1 MNVLRS
7 ENFGEAAPSTEA
19 AQPGLAG
26 RSAWLITDGKIGMDV
41 QVLGVGEALGVAIDL
56 KHVAPRRL
64 WSLLAPWGPPD
75 PKDAVGRPGG
85 RFSAPW
91 PDLVLATGRQSIPY
105 LRAIRRLAGP
115 ATFAVVIQ
123 NPRTGPRTADLLA
136 VPQHDGLSGDNVFV
150 TLTAPHSFTPRRLE
164 GLRGSPPR
172 EIAALPTPR
181 VAVMLGGPNAAYRFG
196 APSLARL
203 KIALASLKRL
213 GTSFLVT
220 ASRRTP
226 ASLMEAVKQATE
238 GAPRIIWDGTND
250 NPYVLFLAHADVLIV
265 TANSVNMTG
274 EACATSRPVYVFE
287 PEGGSAKF
295 TRFHDAL
302 QRYGATRPLPAT
314 FDRLESWR
322 YAPLDCAAEIA
333 REIERRWR
341 ARGNR
346 ARME

>member
-1 MNVLRS
+1 MA
-7 ENFGEAAPSTEA
+7 EADRGA
-19 AQPGLAG
+19 LIG
-26 RSAWLITDGKIGMDV
+26 RAAWLITDGKIGMDV
-41 QVLGVGEALGVAIDL
+41 QVLGVAEELGVGITL
-56 KHVAPRRL
+56 KHVTPRRP

-75 PKDAVGRPGG
+75 PREGLGRPGG
-85 RFSAPW
+85 PFAAPW
-91 PDLVLATGRQSIPY
+91 PDIALATGRQSIPY
-105 LRAIRRLAGP
+105 IRAIRRLAGP
-115 ATFAVVIQ
+115 ATFTVVIQ
-123 NPRTGPRTADLLA
+123 NPRTGPRTADLMA
-136 VPQHDGLSGDNVFV
+136 VPEHDGLSGDNVFV

-164 GLRGSPPR
+164 GLRASPPR
-172 EIAALPTPR
+172 EIAALPSPR

-226 ASLMEAVKQATE
+226 AALMDTVQQATE
-238 GAPRIIWDGTND
+238 GAPRIMWDGTDD

-265 TANSVNMTG
+265 TADSVNMTG

-302 QRYGATRPLPAT
+302 RRYGATRPLPAT
-314 FDRLESWR
+314 FDQLESWR
-322 YAPLDCAAEIA
+322 YAPLDSAAQIA

-341 ARGNR
+341 ARGTN
-346 ARME
+346 